1 MIDLGHDVLRQM
13 LTLRQVPLLA
23 TSELGELAMI
33 AENVREVAF
42 ERGATVGASGESPA
56 ALHVVVSG
64 CIASQSM
71 QTRWAPRQ
79 VFGALE
85 LLAGRPLLLPAIAVE
100 PTQTLE
106 LGAQDIEDLLAENP
120 GMLRQVLRQ
129 LAIAMMV
136 GGAAAPAAIAAAAA
150 EPLGFVDRLAVLRGQ
165 PVYAGAR
172 LDALAVLAQTSEEVA
187 FLPGDLIARA
197 GELVTATYLVVDGEI
212 HLEHDELRRSAGPG
226 AALAVIES
234 LASGPHR
241 GTARANTRVRV
252 LAWEPTVL
260 FDVIEDHPHLGR
272 AVIASLASWLLDH
285 ARTDARTDA
294 P

>member
-1 MIDLGHDVLRQM
+1 MIDLGRDVRRQM

-42 ERGATVGASGESPA
+42 ERDARIAVAGEPPA

-64 CIASQSM
+64 AIVTPPM
-71 QTRWAPRQ
+71 TTRWGPRQ

-85 LLAGRPLLLPAIAVE
+85 LLAGRPLRAPAIAVE
-100 PTQTLE
+100 VTRTLE

-120 GMLRQVLRQ
+120 GMLRQLLRQ

-136 GGAAAPAAIAAAAA
+136 GGAAAPAASGTRAT
-150 EPLGFVDRLAVLRGQ
+150 EPLGFVERLAVLRRQ

-172 LDALAVLAQTSEEVA
+172 LDALAVLAQSSQEVA
-187 FLPGDLIARA
+187 FLPGDVIARA
-197 GELVTATYLVVDGEI
+197 GELVTSSYLVVDGEI
-212 HLEHDELRRSAGPG
+212 CLERDELPCAAGPG
-226 AALAVIES
+226 AALAMIES
-234 LASGPHR
+234 LASGAHL
-241 GTARANTRVRV
+241 GTARAQTRVRV
-252 LAWEPTVL
+252 LAWEATAL
-260 FDVIEDHPHLGR
+260 FDVIEDHPQLGR

-285 ARTDARTDA
+285 ARSA